1 MQDVPMEQNGQ
12 GSGSQST
19 VRQVGFRPGI
29 SQSLD
34 RWLFTGVQGNLE
46 TRLQDTGL
54 TAQQQT
60 QVIELVV
67 DSAGGAIPV
76 LDEILLPQ
84 QVSQEVVDEVVYQS
98 GEAFTEG
105 CSLGCLGGRFVLVL
119 RLPVN
124 LPAWKKIKGAAG
136 ITGAFFI
143 G

>member
-1 MQDVPMEQNGQ
+1 MDQNGQ

-19 VRQVGFRPGI
+19 VRQVGSALGI
-29 SQSLD
+29 AVLGSM
-34 RWLFTGVQGNLE
+34 LFTGVQGNLE

-84 QVSQEVVDEVVYQS
+84 QVSQQVVDEVIYQS
-98 GEAFTEG
+98 GEAFTQG
-105 CSLGCLGGRFVLVL
+105 VQLAAWAASAFLFLGFLSTFKLGRKSKVPL
-119 RLPVN
+119 
-124 LPAWKKIKGAAG
+124 A
-136 ITGAFFI
+136 
-143 G
+143 